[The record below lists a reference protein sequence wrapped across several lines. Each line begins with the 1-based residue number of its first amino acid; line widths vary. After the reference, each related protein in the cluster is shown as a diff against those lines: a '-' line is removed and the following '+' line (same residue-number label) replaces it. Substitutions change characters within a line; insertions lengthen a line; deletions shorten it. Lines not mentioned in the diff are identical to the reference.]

1 MLRLAHITFTGVN
14 MNLPALPKHTI
25 TGPDGTGTYFNGH
38 TDVAMQKYGI
48 LCNNIALD
56 EAIALIDSLNG
67 CSVEYIKDCLT
78 KLKG

>member
-1 MLRLAHITFTGVN
+1 

-48 LCNNIALD
+48 LCHNLALD
-56 EAIALIDSLNG
+56 EAIELVHFLRYN
-67 CSVEYIKDCLT
+67 SVDYIVDCLT